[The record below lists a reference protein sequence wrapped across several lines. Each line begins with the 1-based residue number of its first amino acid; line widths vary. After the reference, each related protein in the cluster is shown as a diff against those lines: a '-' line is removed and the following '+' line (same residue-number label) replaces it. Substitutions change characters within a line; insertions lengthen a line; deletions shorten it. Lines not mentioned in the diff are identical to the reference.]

1 MEEMFEKPD
10 PATCKGR
17 VIDFN
22 PQETICPDIFKKE
35 IQISILPLLTWW
47 QGNVPVILDNYYTD
61 LCSWPTN
68 Q

>member
-35 IQISILPLLTWW
+35 IQISILPLLT
-47 QGNVPVILDNYYTD
+47 
-61 LCSWPTN
+61 
-68 Q
+68 